1 MNKFIKLLLIIT
13 LYFPLFNLCPACH
26 QSESQE
32 SPDSGPDAADND
44 DTDGNADNGA
54 DADIDADT
62 DADTDA
68 DADADSD
75 SDTDIDSDTDTDSD
89 ADPPCDMYL
98 EWVENEGGYDPAS
111 GKVVSLFPDG
121 SVIISG
127 GFHEMIFGFQ
137 SKGHNDIFIAEYDKN
152 GALKWAKAAG
162 GTGNDLP
169 SGIDTFIDGSA
180 IISGELD
187 DSAWFGEGE
196 PNETYLTVDD
206 ALSLFIAKYNSDGT
220 LAWAKNAGGWASGT
234 DVAVLDSNSALVTG
248 YFSNFITFGK
258 GETEETELISE
269 GNADILLARFNHDGT
284 LEWAKRAGGPEDDG
298 AGGISLLDDGSAI
311 ITGIFTATAKFGKG
325 EDNETSLTSIG
336 GRDIFVA
343 KYDSEGN
350 LEWAKSAGG
359 SDSDTSADI
368 SSFPDGSSVITGD
381 IRDSAIFG
389 EGEENETQLEGWSIF
404 VARYNPDGT
413 LAWAKSAGGSEG
425 KSIVAHPDGFTLAMG
440 FGGPSSSPDHGTF
453 IAKYDTDG
461 GLACSKMAADTYGG
475 YDIASIDGGTV
486 YLTGGFCEA
495 VFGPGD
501 PNETYIETMYGCEG
515 GDNDFDMFIAKFSP

>member
-1 MNKFIKLLLIIT
+1 MNTFSRLLFAIT
-13 LYFPLFNLCPACH
+13 LYFPLLILCPACH

-32 SPDSGPDAADND
+32 SPDSGSDAADND
-44 DTDGNADNGA
+44 DTDGSIDNGA
-54 DADIDADT
+54 DADT
-62 DADTDA
+62 DADADA

-98 EWVENEGGYDPAS
+98 EWVENEGGYDPAF
-111 GKVVSLFPDG
+111 GQVISLLADG

-127 GFHEMIFGFQ
+127 GFHGIIYSFESEGQ
-137 SKGHNDIFIAEYDKN
+137 NDIFIAKYDKN
-152 GALKWAKAAG
+152 GALKWEKAAG
-162 GTGNDLP
+162 GTGNDIP
-169 SGIDTFIDGSA
+169 WGIDTFIDGSSVITGQFMDKA
-180 IISGELD
+180 I
-187 DSAWFGEGE
+187 FGKGE
-196 PNETYLTVDD
+196 PNETSLVSEGGMD
-206 ALSLFIAKYNSDGT
+206 AFIARYNPDGT
-220 LAWAKNAGGWASGT
+220 FAWARSAGGGSFYDYGT
-234 DVAVLDSNSALVTG
+234 DVAALADGSVLMVGGFESNS
-248 YFSNFITFGK
+248 I
-258 GETEETELISE
+258 
-269 GNADILLARFNHDGT
+269 
-284 LEWAKRAGGPEDDG
+284 AKYSP
-298 AGGISLLDDGSAI
+298 DGS
-311 ITGIFTATAKFGKG
+311 F
-325 EDNETSLTSIG
+325 
-336 GRDIFVA
+336 
-343 KYDSEGN
+343 
-350 LEWAKSAGG
+350 EWAKSAGG
-359 SDSDTSADI
+359 VQGISKLSDDSFVAIGGFSETTTFGQGEVNETLLTPAGESDIFIAKYDSDGTLEWVKSAGGSDYDYAGDI

-425 KSIVAHPDGFTLAMG
+425 KSIVAHPDGFALAMG

-515 GDNDFDMFIAKFSP
+515 GDNDSDMFIAKFSP